1 MHFRSAVTST
11 LAARDRK
18 DLLIVNLMK
27 SRAGLTLL
35 TTSPTQ
41 SELALTVI
49 TVLVLWFCPY
59 LETFGI
65 GVLRSVLSPSSPC
78 IHTAFASTSPHTLL
92 HCPFPQEAVLGSIF
106 GRIASLDEECFF
118 FSLHCCLSYNM
129 LLQMSECFV
138 GITIYSKCNTPKKC
152 KISSKI
158 PGDELSPIK
167 IPPTCNALN
176 ASLTK

>member
-41 SELALTVI
+41 SDLALTVI

-59 LETFGI
+59 LEAFGI
-65 GVLRSVLSPSSPC
+65 RVLRSVLSPSSPC
-78 IHTAFASTSPHTLL
+78 RHTAFASTSPRTLL
-92 HCPFPQEAVLGSIF
+92 HCPFPQEAVLGPIF
-106 GRIASLDEECFF
+106 GRTALLDEKRFF
-118 FSLHCCLSYNM
+118 FPLHCCLSYNM

-138 GITIYSKCNTPKKC
+138 GIIIYSKCNTPKKC
-152 KISSKI
+152 KISLKL
-158 PGDELSPIK
+158 PGDKLSPIK